1 MPSPRSAVLLLLVTA
16 LGATLF
22 AGCDPAKIR
31 RFTYPPDFK
40 YLEHSQVES
49 AMLKLARDV
58 RSLDRILREPDPE
71 STDQQTQ
78 VAKILRAME
87 TTAAELDPGGQRS
100 NHPLIDRNIK
110 AFRQDIEM
118 ARRAA
123 EHDPPNYF
131 LAGTVSGA
139 CRSCHQEQP

>member
-1 MPSPRSAVLLLLVTA
+1 MPSFRYIILLALVPA
-16 LGATLF
+16 LGVTFLL
-22 AGCDPAKIR
+22 GCNPAKIR

-40 YLEHSQVES
+40 YIEHSAVES
-49 AMLKLARDV
+49 AMLKLARHV
-58 RSLDRILREPDPE
+58 RSLDRILREPAPY

-78 VAKILRAME
+78 VVNILRAME
-87 TTAAELDPGGQRS
+87 ATAAELDPGGQRS
-100 NHPLIDRNIK
+100 NHPLIDRNIG
-110 AFRQDIEM
+110 AFRRDIEL

>member
-22 AGCDPAKIR
+22 AGCTPAKIR

-40 YLEHSQVES
+40 YLEHSQIES
-49 AMLKLARDV
+49 AMLKLARHV

-87 TTAAELDPGGQRS
+87 TTAAELDPGGQQS

-139 CRSCHQEQP
+139 CRHCHQEQP

>member
-1 MPSPRSAVLLLLVTA
+1 MPSSRFTILFLLTAA
-16 LGATLF
+16 LGATF
-22 AGCDPAKIR
+22 IAGCNPAKIR

-40 YLEHSQVES
+40 YLEQSQVES
-49 AMLKLARDV
+49 AMLKLARHV
-58 RSLDRILREPDPE
+58 RSLDRILREPTPE
-71 STDQQTQ
+71 STDQQAQ
-78 VAKILRAME
+78 VVKILRAME
-87 TTAAELDPGGQRS
+87 TTATELDPGGQRS

-110 AFRQDIEM
+110 AFRQDIEA

>member
-1 MPSPRSAVLLLLVTA
+1 MPSPRSAVLFLLVTA

-22 AGCDPAKIR
+22 AGCNPAKIR

-40 YLEHSQVES
+40 YLEHSQIES
-49 AMLKLARDV
+49 AMLKLARHV

-139 CRSCHQEQP
+139 CRYCHQEQP